1 MKAIEREREREI
13 LTEKKSVRKSKR
25 YSIPSKRGRAREK

>member
-1 MKAIEREREREI
+1 MKAIEREREI

-25 YSIPSKRGRAREK
+25 YSIPSKREGMREI